1 MNKKVERKS
10 RGVLAEAVEALQ
22 VTAEILEDV
31 KEGIFFMAVELD
43 KLNEQLADFFKD
55 IKEKGI
61 ITRAR

>member
-1 MNKKVERKS
+1 MNKKVERKT

-31 KEGIFFMAVELD
+31 KEGIFFMAVELN

-55 IKEKGI
+55 MKEKGI
-61 ITRAR
+61 ITRMR